1 MRGNAVMSQTLTGIV
16 IGGEIQLDQ
25 PISLPDQTP
34 VSVTVQPLPHAKA
47 SAIAAWESLQARLAA
62 RPIHG
67 GGKRYTR
74 DELHERR

>member
-1 MRGNAVMSQTLTGIV
+1 MNQTITGV
-16 IGGEIQLDQ
+16 VVGGGIQLDQ

-34 VSVTVQPLPHAKA
+34 VSVTVQPLPSSKA

-62 RPIHG
+62 HPIHG

>member
-1 MRGNAVMSQTLTGIV
+1 MTQTLTGTV
-16 IGGEIQLDQ
+16 VEGGLQLDQ
-25 PISLPDQTP
+25 PITLPNQTK
-34 VSVTVQPLPHAKA
+34 VNVTVSSVGAAKA
-47 SAIAAWESLQARLAA
+47 DALAAWESLQARLTA

>member
-1 MRGNAVMSQTLTGIV
+1 MTQTVTGTV
-16 IGGEIQLDQ
+16 VAGVLQLDH
-25 PISLPDQTP
+25 PLSLPDQTK
-34 VSVTVQPLPHAKA
+34 VNITVQPLEATKA
-47 SAIAAWESLQARLAA
+47 EAIAAWQSLQERLAA

>member
-1 MRGNAVMSQTLTGIV
+1 MQKDTEMNQTITGVVM
-16 IGGEIQLDQ
+16 GGGLQLDQ
-25 PISLPDQTP
+25 PISLPDQTM
-34 VSVTVQPLPHAKA
+34 VSVTVHPLPSTKAK
-47 SAIAAWESLQARLAA
+47 AIAAWEALQARLAA